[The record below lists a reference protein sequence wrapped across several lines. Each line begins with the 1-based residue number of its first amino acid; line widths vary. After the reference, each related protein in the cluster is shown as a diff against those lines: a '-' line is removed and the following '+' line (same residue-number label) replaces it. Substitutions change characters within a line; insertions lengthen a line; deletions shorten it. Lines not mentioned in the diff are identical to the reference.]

1 MEKDQELK
9 HVCKFCRKSFP
20 CGRSLGGHMRSHV
33 TINSA
38 ETEEKVIS
46 KRNAA
51 SASANGGSKIRSSFV
66 GFEAGGHPGYGLRE
80 NPKKTW
86 RLSDPND
93 DEMVRQGKTC
103 KECGKEFLSWKALF
117 GHMRCHSEKEKERVS
132 NNSLEDDSWTGENQ
146 NLVMDSQ
153 SDNDGTA
160 PKRRRRSR
168 RMRNKN
174 TTSVLE
180 FEQEQEEV
188 ALCLMMLSRDVG
200 EWGGLNSVAESSDT
214 NSVVLEA
221 LTRSSALDKRI
232 PGKGGR
238 DFDCDDGNETLQSL
252 KMKKPRDKKKQESV
266 ISYSENF
273 QFEKRRSEFRGTDPG
288 FLRVGLKKVESEVSV
303 HGFLRED
310 EAELG
315 KDFSSNKKQNHKKST
330 LEYSEAEL
338 GKDCIEEAE
347 MDQVDSELGMKYTSR
362 KRSKSEAYYTELGGN
377 SSRKMRY
384 DASHS
389 EICRET
395 QRRSR
400 FECTT
405 CNKTFHSYQALGG
418 HRASHK
424 KVKGCFTLRIENSE
438 NSIETD
444 GSPDPTADSKLNRSC
459 SNETP
464 VEEQEQ
470 EGVGGIAETSYGSK
484 KSKGHECPI
493 CFKVFASGQA
503 LGGHKRSHLVGGSES
518 GASQINVIQQQL
530 PEVRDLLDLNLPA
543 PNEEETTSGQM
554 DFNPWWARNNPK
566 HEPLVGLISN

>member
-1 MEKDQELK
+1 MEEYQELK

-33 TINSA
+33 TMNSA
-38 ETEEKVIS
+38 DTDEKLS
-46 KRNAA
+46 KRNSA
-51 SASANGGSKIRSSFV
+51 SASANGGSKNSNSFV
-66 GFEAGGHPGYGLRE
+66 GFEAGVHAGYGLRE

-93 DEMVRQGKTC
+93 DMIRQDKTC
-103 KECGKEFLSWKALF
+103 KECGKEFQSWKALF

-146 NLVMDSQ
+146 KLVMDSQ
-153 SDNDGTA
+153 SDNEGAA
-160 PKRRRRSR
+160 PRRRRRSR

-174 TTSVLE
+174 ATSVLE
-180 FEQEQEEV
+180 IEQEQEEV
-188 ALCLMMLSRDVG
+188 AMCLMMLSRDVG
-200 EWGGLNSVAESSDT
+200 QWGGLDFVAESSDT

-221 LTRSSALDKRI
+221 RTRSSALYKRI

-238 DFDCDDGNETLQSL
+238 DLACDDGDETLQSL
-252 KMKKPRDKKKQESV
+252 KMKKPRDKKLESV
-266 ISYSENF
+266 ISNSGF
-273 QFEKRRSEFRGTDPG
+273 FRG
-288 FLRVGLKKVESEVSV
+288 GLKKVESEVSV
-303 HGFLRED
+303 DGLLRNDEV

-315 KDFSSNKKQNHKKST
+315 KDFSSNRKNYRKKSK
-330 LEYSEAEL
+330 LDYSEAEL
-338 GKDCIEEAE
+338 GKDCIEESG
-347 MDQVDSELGMKYTSR
+347 MDRTDSELGKYTSS
-362 KRSKSEAYYTELGGN
+362 KRSKNEVYYTEFGGD
-377 SSRKMRY
+377 SSKKMRY
-384 DASHS
+384 DTSHS

-400 FECTT
+400 FQCTT

-424 KVKGCFTLRIENSE
+424 KVKGCFTSRIESSE

-444 GSPDPTADSKLNRSC
+444 VSPDPTADSKLNKTC

-464 VEEQEQ
+464 IEEQEQ
-470 EGVGGIAETSYGSK
+470 DGVAIAETSNGSK

-503 LGGHKRSHLVGGSES
+503 LGGHKRSHLLGGSES
-518 GASQINVIQQQL
+518 GVNQTIVIQKQL

-543 PNEEETTSGQM
+543 PIEEETSGHM
-554 DFNPWWARNNPK
+554 NFNPWWVRNNSK